1 MVEQNHEEIDNTPQD
16 AHEQQVAE
24 MNDTVKDFLARLE
37 AAKALD
43 SFDTDHSKAAAVSV
57 PES

>member
-1 MVEQNHEEIDNTPQD
+1 MVEQNQEEIIPQD